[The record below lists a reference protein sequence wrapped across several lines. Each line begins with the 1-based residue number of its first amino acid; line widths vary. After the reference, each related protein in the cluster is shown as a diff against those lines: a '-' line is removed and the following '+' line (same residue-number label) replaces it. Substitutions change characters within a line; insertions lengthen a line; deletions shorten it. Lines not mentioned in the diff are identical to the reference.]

1 MRRKPLLRNITAAFN
16 RKRSRWSSSS
26 SRSSTIALLVC
37 LALLLCVLVV
47 YLVPLK
53 KRPAFLRGGDIGGI
67 GGIGGITTL
76 HFFRHVTSF
85 IPPLPVQNDQNI
97 PRAIILRPSPTSWLP
112 NIVVYD
118 VPFPSPLSNDDKCLQ
133 FGNADDGEAW

>member
-26 SRSSTIALLVC
+26 SRSSTITLLVC

-53 KRPAFLRGGDIGGI
+53 KRPAFLRGGGI
-67 GGIGGITTL
+67 DGITTH

-85 IPPLPVQNDQNI
+85 IPPLPVQNDRNI

>member
-53 KRPAFLRGGDIGGI
+53 KRPAFLRGGGI
-67 GGIGGITTL
+67 CGITTL

-118 VPFPSPLSNDDKCLQ
+118 VPFPSPSSNDDKCLQ

>member
-53 KRPAFLRGGDIGGI
+53 KHPAFHRG

-85 IPPLPVQNDQNI
+85 IPPLPVQNDRNI

-118 VPFPSPLSNDDKCLQ
+118 VPFPSPSSNDDKCLQ